1 MTSHKRKKIVIVK
14 SAMGQGG
21 AERVASILLHYLD
34 RTKYEVSLLL
44 MKSEGEYLKSLP
56 ADVKVTSANVT
67 SLWFFVPPI
76 LRFIKKESPDVVF
89 SIDGGTNIPLAIASF
104 LSPFRKW
111 RSVLSERNILFPP
124 GKSRAKRLT
133 MVITKFLFYRFAN
146 QLTAVSEGVRKDMKK
161 WLLVPEQKV
170 RIVYNPMVEPSIA
183 AQANETVDH
192 PWFVTDRTIPVIVHA
207 GRFVYQ
213 KDHTSLIQAF
223 QLLNHTVP
231 CRLFLLGEGPLMSSI
246 QNMIREDL
254 KDRVHF
260 AGFDI
265 NPFKYFSKCD
275 LFVLSSL
282 HEGMPGV
289 LIQAMA
295 CGAPSVSTNCP
306 SGPDE
311 IIDRPGENGLL
322 VPVKDS
328 VALAAAMEQV
338 LTNPSLALKL
348 REQGLLAVQKFR
360 VEEAISSYISAIE
373 R

>member
-1 MTSHKRKKIVIVK
+1 MTSHQRKKIVIVK

-21 AERVASILLHYLD
+21 AERVASILLHHLD

-76 LRFIKKESPDVVF
+76 LRFAKKESPDVVF

-104 LSPFRKW
+104 LNPFRKW

-133 MVITKFLFYRFAN
+133 MLVAKFLFYRFAN
-146 QLTAVSEGVRKDMKK
+146 QLTAVSEGVRKDMKE
-161 WLLVPEQKV
+161 WLLVAEQKV
-170 RIVYNPMVEPSIA
+170 RIVYNPMVEPSIPE
-183 AQANETVDH
+183 QANESVDH
-192 PWFVTDRTIPVIVHA
+192 PWFAKDRTMPVIVHA

-213 KDHTSLIQAF
+213 KDHATLIQAF
-223 QLLNHTVP
+223 HLLNQTMP
-231 CRLFLLGEGPLMSSI
+231 CRLFLLGEGPLLNEI
-246 QNMIREDL
+246 QNLISVDL
-254 KDRVHF
+254 KDRVYF

-295 CGAPSVSTNCP
+295 CGAPAVSTNCP

-322 VPVKDS
+322 VPVKNPA
-328 VALAAAMEQV
+328 ALAEAMAQV
-338 LTNPSLALKL
+338 LSNPSLAHTL
-348 REQGLLAVQKFR
+348 RQQGQLSVQKFR

-373 R
+373 Q